1 MWQGKRRKWKWNSK
15 QENNKLKRSVMMK
28 KRKGKYKEMAEE
40 VELEK
45 EVLMTDIVQSRNLK
59 LFAERPTYFMKSK
72 FFSKISIIDRC

>member
-1 MWQGKRRKWKWNSK
+1 
-15 QENNKLKRSVMMK
+15 MMK

-40 VELEK
+40 EIELEK
-45 EVLMTDIVQSRNLK
+45 EVLMTDIVQSRNRK